1 MLSIGDW
8 VDKLIIENMKIFTTR
23 DKFNASKEDPVE
35 SAKLYDL
42 MMQMVDN
49 RAKISN
55 ALDEKVQAVM
65 SGKDS
70 KEFIKRIRTYNLK

>member
-8 VDKLIIENMKIFTTR
+8 VDKLCIENIKIFTTR
-23 DKFNASKEDPVE
+23 DKFNAMKDDPIE
-35 SAKLYDL
+35 SPKLYSL

-49 RAKISN
+49 RAKIAN
-55 ALDEKVQAVM
+55 ALDEKIQAVM

-70 KEFIKRIRTYNLK
+70 NEFIKRIRTYNLK